1 MTVLHFT
8 IKINATPEKVWDVL
22 WTDATYRKWTAVFS
36 EESHAISDW
45 NEGSTIQFIGPG
57 NNGMYGIIQ
66 KKIPNTQM
74 VFKHLG
80 ELKNG
85 VQDPKEWGNALES
98 YFLNG
103 LDGGT
108 ELNVELDTTD
118 NFKEYFTN
126 TFPKALEMVKQIT
139 EQLINR

>member
-22 WTDATYRKWTAVFS
+22 WTDATYRKWTSVFS

-80 ELKNG
+80 ELK
-85 VQDPKEWGNALES
+85 KH
-98 YFLNG
+98 
-103 LDGGT
+103 
-108 ELNVELDTTD
+108 
-118 NFKEYFTN
+118 
-126 TFPKALEMVKQIT
+126 
-139 EQLINR
+139 